1 MDFRQAVYIMMI
13 AMICLVYDILENIFT
28 MQWTTVLTNYEEGD
42 EIKFFRERVVWEGNK
57 KRFFFI
63 AVESC
68 TFVLAVITLCKA

>member
-1 MDFRQAVYIMMI
+1 MNFSQVCIIMIVM
-13 AMICLVYDILENIFT
+13 MWLVYDILRNIFT

-68 TFVLAVITLCKA
+68 VVVLAVITLCKA